1 MSYLGA
7 NVPGGGEAWEK
18 EYGQFISQGL
28 ARLSHFQRMA
38 ILMSVG
44 IITAIE
50 ISNRVSIN
58 VILPDMEGNVAASSD
73 TISWV
78 LILYNLGFLCSLA
91 LTAWLTRVFGARRHF
106 MLCILLY
113 AVGAVGC
120 FLSPHSLTT
129 LLVARAVMGF
139 GGGAFLV
146 RTVILAG
153 ARDKKGGKAVRTE
166 EAS

>member
-7 NVPGGGEAWEK
+7 NVPGGAEAWEK
-18 EYGQFISQGL
+18 EYGQFISEGL

-50 ISNRVSIN
+50 ISNRISIN

-91 LTAWLTRVFGARRHF
+91 LTAWLTRVFGARRHGLRRRCLPGTHRDSCRADVPGQVADLRGD
-106 MLCILLY
+106 MALL
-113 AVGAVGC
+113 
-120 FLSPHSLTT
+120 
-129 LLVARAVMGF
+129 
-139 GGGAFLV
+139 
-146 RTVILAG
+146 LAICVS
-153 ARDKKGGKAVRTE
+153 D
-166 EAS
+166 